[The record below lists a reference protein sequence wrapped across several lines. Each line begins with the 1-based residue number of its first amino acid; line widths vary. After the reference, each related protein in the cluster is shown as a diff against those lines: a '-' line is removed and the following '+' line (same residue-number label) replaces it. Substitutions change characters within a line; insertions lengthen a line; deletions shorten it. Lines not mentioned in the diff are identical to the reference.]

1 MNAKKLPM
9 PAIDDGRVHVYSFQT
24 LIDYSNNRGTAM
36 KPISRMSRIAT
47 GLFLCLAAISSAA
60 QAADE
65 ASCKTIRMSDP
76 GWTDI
81 TATNGVAAV
90 LLDGLGY
97 KADIKSLSVPIGY
110 QAMKN
115 GEIDVFLGNWMP
127 AQKSFIDDLTAA
139 KAADV
144 LGKNLE
150 GAKFTLAVPSY
161 MAEKGVKDFTDL
173 GKHGDAFGKKIY
185 GIEPGAPA
193 NENIRKIIASEK
205 FGLKGWELVES
216 GEQAM
221 LAQVERATKGK
232 DGIVFL
238 AWAPHP
244 MNEKFPLQYLSGGDD
259 YFGPNYG
266 GAEVYT
272 LARTGWSAQCP
283 NAATFFKNLKFEIGM
298 ENTLM
303 GDILDG
309 DDAKTAATA
318 WLKANPKALDG
329 WLAGVTTLDGKPGA
343 EAVKAALGI

>member
-1 MNAKKLPM
+1 MKTLS
-9 PAIDDGRVHVYSFQT
+9 RV
-24 LIDYSNNRGTAM
+24 G
-36 KPISRMSRIAT
+36 RIAI
-47 GLFLCLAAISSAA
+47 GLFLGMAAFSTAA

-65 ASCKTIRMSDP
+65 AACKTIRMSAP

-81 TATNGVAAV
+81 AATNGIASV
-90 LLDGLGY
+90 LLGALGY
-97 KADIKSLSVPIGY
+97 EADIKTLSVPIGY
-110 QAMKN
+110 QAMKS

-127 AQKSFIDDLTAA
+127 AQKSFIDDLNAA
-139 KAADV
+139 KAVDV
-144 LGKNLE
+144 LAKNLE

-161 MAEKGVKDFTDL
+161 VEGVKDIADL
-173 GKHGDAFGKKIY
+173 AKHADEFDKKIY

-205 FGLKGWELVES
+205 FGLTGWQLVES

-221 LAQVERATKGK
+221 LAHVERAGK
-232 DGIVFL
+232 SKTGVVFL

-244 MNEKFPLQYLSGGDD
+244 MNEKFSIEYLSGGDD

-283 NAATFFKNLKFEIGM
+283 NAATLFKNLKFDISM
-298 ENTLM
+298 ENNLM
-303 GDILDG
+303 GAILEG
-309 DDAKTAATA
+309 GDAKAAATT

-343 EAVKAALGI
+343 EAAKTALGL